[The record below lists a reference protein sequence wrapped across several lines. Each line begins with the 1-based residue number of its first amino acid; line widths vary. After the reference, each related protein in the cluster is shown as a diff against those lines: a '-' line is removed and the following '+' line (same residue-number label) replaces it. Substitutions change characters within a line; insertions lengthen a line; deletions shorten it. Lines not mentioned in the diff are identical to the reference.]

1 MGFNRHGLPW
11 IHSVLHNR
19 EKQTKPDRI
28 ETKIMSRTS
37 FYYDCFKLHLQTPLR
52 CFYHSQFLFISLFH
66 PQTRIRNIFG
76 YFDFFF
82 LVLFFSRQIEGCNRW
97 KWLLFSIWRGNHQ
110 NLGSIWINHYQGHC
124 MSSWCW
130 WKKLPSSEGKLY
142 VDIPLKCHLNELT
155 GDPRLLVLNIC
166 ETLFINGVCL
176 NWFRNNFP
184 FESFSLLLVVL
195 PSGISFNPL
204 ASNL

>member
-1 MGFNRHGLPW
+1 MIAL
-11 IHSVLHNR
+11 SC
-19 EKQTKPDRI
+19 TCKPRYVVFI
-28 ETKIMSRTS
+28 IRN
-37 FYYDCFKLHLQTPLR
+37 FYL
-52 CFYHSQFLFISLFH
+52 FLYFTHRLESEISLV
-66 PQTRIRNIFG
+66 ILI
-76 YFDFFF
+76 FFF